1 MTHAEMDELYEL
13 YVLGALEPD
22 AASDIDQHVAEQ
34 CAYCLQ
40 RLRDAMVATT
50 ALSSLA
56 DEEKPPARLRQRIIG
71 SLRPRKQSSG
81 WWYALGGLAAACLAL
96 VIYSLSASSG
106 RQGLRDQV
114 AELQHERNELRA
126 AVAVLS
132 EPQTRAV
139 QFGIA
144 ENGPHGRVFLNRS
157 GGVVFVGSQLPE
169 VASDRTFEL
178 WVIPARGAPRPAGV
192 FRGNV
197 AGNFVDV
204 APRNVNTSDAQAVAV
219 TVEPLGGSPAP
230 TTKPFLIVPVG

>member
-13 YVLGALEPD
+13 YVLAALEPE
-22 AASDIDQHVAEQ
+22 AASDIDQHVTEQ

-56 DEEKPPARLRQRIIG
+56 DEEKPPARLRERIIG
-71 SLRPRKQSSG
+71 SLRPRKQSSP
-81 WWYALGGLAAACLAL
+81 WWYALGALAAACLAL
-96 VIYSLSASSG
+96 VIYSLSAASG

-126 AVAVLS
+126 ALAVLS

-192 FRGNV
+192 FRGNT

-204 APRNVNTSDAQAVAV
+204 APRHVNTSDAQAVAV
-219 TVEPLGGSPAP
+219 SIEPLGGSPAP